1 MQEETGW
8 MKNSKIK
15 RKIPARMLQSEWIF
29 EGEKEVLIMH
39 GDQQYRLQVTRFGKL
54 ILTK

>member
-1 MQEETGW
+1 MREEADW
-8 MKNSKIK
+8 VQNSKIIK
-15 RKIPARMLQSEWIF
+15 KVPVRMLQSEWIF

-39 GDQQYRLQVTRFGKL
+39 GNQQYRLQITRAGKL